1 MRPSVRSEARSAR
14 RVSGVYFPQLRTIPW
29 THLQEGLMGAKR
41 PARREFLRTGA
52 ALAGG
57 FTLGAAQP
65 ALGQVPAQPPMIKGE
80 REGEIAYGAR
90 SKYVTSARIPHG
102 GRPSPDAFGLTF
114 HVATPLQD
122 SVGVITPSSLH
133 YVATTRGSFLPDID
147 PRQHTLLSHGVVDRP
162 LTFTMEDLKR
172 LPSVTRLHFIECAG
186 NRSTPRAKTVQES
199 HGMTSCAEWTGVL
212 LSVLL
217 KEAGVKAGASWFV
230 AEGAEEVKGA
240 SSMPLAKAMDD
251 VLVCYG
257 MNGEAVRPQQG
268 FPLRLLVP
276 GFEGIFSTKY
286 LRRIKLVDRYY
297 MNYNDYGHLR
307 PDEKETALGYQVG
320 PKSVITF
327 PSGGQQLPGKGFYE
341 ISGLAW
347 SGGGT
352 IRKVE
357 ISTDGGRHWNTAEI
371 KGTPQRMAHTR
382 FGYHWN
388 WDGKETEILSRCTDE
403 LGQVQPTREQVAK
416 FWNAPFSESYSPPGL
431 DNTIQPWKI
440 ARDGSVTNGLA

>member
-1 MRPSVRSEARSAR
+1 
-14 RVSGVYFPQLRTIPW
+14 
-29 THLQEGLMGAKR
+29 MGSKR
-41 PARREFLRTGA
+41 PDRREFLKGGA

-57 FTLGAAQP
+57 LTLGAVTP
-65 ALGQVPAQPPMIKGE
+65 AIGQTPASGAGQKPASGAMIKGSKE
-80 REGEIAYGAR
+80 LIAYGDR
-90 SKYVTSARIPHG
+90 SRFVTSVRIPHG
-102 GRPSPDAFGLTF
+102 DRPSPDAFGLVF

-133 YVATTRGSFLPDID
+133 YIATTRGSFVPDID
-147 PRQHTLLSHGVVDRP
+147 PREHSLMIHGLVDRP

-186 NRSTPRAKTVQES
+186 NRSRPEKKTVQET

-212 LSVLL
+212 LSTLL

-240 SSMPLAKAMDD
+240 SSMPIAKAMDD
-251 VLVCYG
+251 CLVCYG

-286 LRRIKLVDRYY
+286 LRRIKVVDRYY
-297 MNYNDYGHLR
+297 MNYNDYGHM
-307 PDEKETALGYQVG
+307 DQDHKETALGYQIG

-327 PSGGQQLPGKGFYE
+327 PSGGQQLPGRGFYE
-341 ISGLAW
+341 VSGLAW
-347 SGGGT
+347 SGGGA

-357 ISTDGGRHWNTAEI
+357 ISTDAGKHWKDAEI
-371 KGTPQRMAHTR
+371 RGTAHRMAHTR
-382 FGYHWN
+382 FSYQWN
-388 WDGKETEILSRCTDE
+388 WDGKETELMSRCTDE
-403 LGQVQPTREQVAK
+403 IGQVQPSRAQVAK
-416 FWNAPFSESYSPPGL
+416 YWNVPLDPSYSVPGL
-431 DNTIQPWKI
+431 DNTIQPWRI
-440 ARDGSVTNGLA
+440 GSDGSVHNGNA